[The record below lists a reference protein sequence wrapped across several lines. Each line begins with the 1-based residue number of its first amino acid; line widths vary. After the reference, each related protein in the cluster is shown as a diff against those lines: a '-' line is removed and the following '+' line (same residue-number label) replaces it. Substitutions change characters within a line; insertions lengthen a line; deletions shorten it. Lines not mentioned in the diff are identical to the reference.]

1 MTIFSLQIF
10 WLTIAP
16 SYYWLMYAMGFLIGY
31 YILSK
36 RKILDND
43 KLDSLFLYIFLWV
56 ILWGRIGY
64 ILFYDLVYYSNN
76 LSDIFKIWQGWMSFH
91 GWAIWVII
99 AMLLFSKKYK
109 FSFLKLSDNIVS
121 VLPIWLFFGRIW
133 NYINKELLW
142 FPYTWFL
149 SIEKNWNHYF
159 PSPLLE
165 AFLEWIVL
173 FIILFFINKY
183 KKIDWV
189 IASLFLIIYGIF
201 RIFVEMFFRIPDTQ
215 IWYIFGFLTM
225 WEILSSIMLISGIW
239 AFIYLKKESWTN

>member
-1 MTIFSLQIF
+1 MTIFTINIF

-16 SYYWLMYAMGFLIGY
+16 SYYWLMYALGFLIGY

-36 RKILDND
+36 RKILDSGS
-43 KLDSLFLYIFLWV
+43 LDDLFLYIFLWV

-64 ILFYDLVYYSNN
+64 ILFYDLAYYSDNII
-76 LSDIFKIWQGWMSFH
+76 DIFKIWQGWMSFH
-91 GWAIWVII
+91 GRTIWVII

-109 FSFLKLSDNIVS
+109 FSFLKLADNIVS
-121 VLPIWLFFGRIW
+121 VLPIWLFLGRIW
-133 NYINKELLW
+133 NYINKELLG

-149 SIEKNWNHYF
+149 TLEKNWNYYF

-173 FIILFFINKY
+173 FIILFFVNKH
-183 KKIDWV
+183 KKIDWIV
-189 IASLFLIIYGIF
+189 ASLFLIIYAIF
-201 RIFVEMFFRIPDTQ
+201 RIFVEIFFRSPDPQ

-225 WEILSSIMLISGIW
+225 WIILSIIMLISGISV
-239 AFIYLKKESWTN
+239 FIWVNKKT